1 MLLKKKKHWYRMYVG
16 ECPVCGRD
24 AGSRERVYGKKPKNL
39 SRVYVQ
45 LSGRECYDYCLERG

>member
-16 ECPVCGRD
+16 ECPVCD